1 MFSPFET
8 VRKTQTPRLNEAADF
23 VDRLAGHK
31 VLTALSKPA
40 ILCELNKPLQVFK
53 AIPCVWHTGI
63 LVFLE
68 VESVSEAITLGDVAR
83 EAGVSPSTVSRILNG
98 TAVVAPSKRAAV
110 EAVIEKL
117 GYQPNVLA
125 RGLALGQS
133 MSIGVL
139 MQEISSPYYAEVLIG
154 IEKGLAGTDYHPI
167 VVSGHWRAEAERE
180 ALEVLLA
187 RRVDAIVIMD
197 GRLEEK
203 HLLRAAQGTPVMV
216 VGRVIAGLEAQ
227 CLRVDNVHGAF
238 LGTQHLIDLGHKRIA
253 HISGPKDNLD
263 AQDRLA
269 GFKLALEQAK
279 IKFDASLVV
288 EGDFNERSGLLGV
301 DALLSRSTN
310 FSALVCGNDQMA
322 IGARLALYRRGIRVP
337 DDISLVG
344 FDDIPGSSFTTPPMT
359 TVRQP
364 SQEAGLAA
372 AAAVLDLLAGR
383 VPKLSSPPPLLVIR
397 ESTALYRS

>member
-1 MFSPFET
+1 VP
-8 VRKTQTPRLNEAADF
+8 
-23 VDRLAGHK
+23 
-31 VLTALSKPA
+31 
-40 ILCELNKPLQVFK
+40 
-53 AIPCVWHTGI
+53 
-63 LVFLE
+63 
-68 VESVSEAITLGDVAR
+68 EAITLGDVAR
-83 EAGVSPSTVSRILNG
+83 AAGVSPSTVSRILNG
-98 TAVVAPSKRAAV
+98 TAVVAPNKRAVV
-110 EAVIEKL
+110 EAVIEQL

-154 IEKGLAGTDYHPI
+154 IEKGLAGTAYHPI

-203 HLLRAAQGTPVMV
+203 HLLRAAEGTPVMV
-216 VGRVIAGLEAQ
+216 VGRVIAGLEGQ
-227 CLRVDNVHGAF
+227 CLRVDNLHGSF
-238 LGTQHLIDLGHKRIA
+238 LGTQHLINLGHKRIA

-269 GFKLALEQAK
+269 GFQLALEQAK
-279 IKFDASLVV
+279 LKFDESLVV
-288 EGDFNERSGLLGV
+288 EGDFNERSGLMGV
-301 DALLSRSTN
+301 DTLLSRSTN
-310 FSALVCGNDQMA
+310 FSALVCANDQMA

-344 FDDIPGSSFTTPPMT
+344 FDDIPGSSFTTPPLT

-364 SQEAGLAA
+364 SQEVGLAA

-383 VPKLSSPPPLLVIR
+383 TPKLPSTPPLLVIR